1 MEVLI
6 LSKTKYGATQYCIG
20 GINITNNEFVRLLQP
35 NGYYQ
40 SLETPLKIGDIWNI
54 NYTKSSNF
62 NQPHN
67 EDVFV
72 NSHTFVRKVYKLETY
87 IKSLNV
93 PIWEGSILN
102 IYDKKMLWTYNGKG
116 YLSSNINN
124 YPVHS
129 VGFWISDS
137 DLIFNGREYLYSSNG
152 INKQIVYKGDQQSIS
167 KIAKGKLI
175 RVSLAKWWKPDDST
189 MEPRC
194 YLQLS
199 GWYEDQV
206 EPLKTADSKPFIAV
220 EVKPTANTKAA
231 TDLPQFIP
239 PVSAKSSKNTS
250 GPCYIA
256 TLCYEDN
263 YADEVCSFRDFR
275 DSTLKN
281 HDFGRFLIL
290 KYYLYAPNVTSKLEN
305 FTFLNK
311 VVKYTILNPLLFLIK
326 LFKLDKS

>member
-35 NGYYQ
+35 SGHYQ
-40 SLETPLKIGDIWNI
+40 PINTPLKIGDIWNI
-54 NYTKSSNF
+54 NYTKSGIIH
-62 NQPHN
+62 QPHN
-67 EDVFV
+67 EDVYV
-72 NSHTFVRKVYKLETY
+72 NTHTFVKKVYKLETY
-87 IKSLNV
+87 IKSLKV

-102 IYDKKMLWTYNGKG
+102 IYDKKMLWTFTGKG
-116 YLSSNINN
+116 YLSSNIKN
-124 YPVHS
+124 YPIHS
-129 VGFWISDS
+129 VGFWVSDV

-152 INKQIVYKGDQQSIS
+152 INKQIVYKGDQQSIL

-189 MEPRC
+189 VEPRC

-206 EPLKTADSKPFIAV
+206 EPVKIVENKQIETKPQQRPIAATKTAEPIKLEYINLKS
-220 EVKPTANTKAA
+220 TKN
-231 TDLPQFIP
+231 
-239 PVSAKSSKNTS
+239 KS

-256 TLCYEDN
+256 SLCYDDY

-281 HDFGRFLIL
+281 HNFGRFLIL
-290 KYYLYAPNVTSKLEN
+290 KYYLYAPNVTSKLKN